1 MKYGLNLLLWTPE
14 VTAEHA
20 GLLADVKR
28 WSYDGAELPLF
39 GGDEAKGRELGKLC
53 DDAGLARTAVTVCTP
68 EANPISEEA
77 AVRAA
82 GRDHLKAV
90 LDCCAA
96 AGVETL
102 CGPVHSALGV
112 FTGSGRTED
121 EWDRGVEVL
130 REVADHAADV
140 GVTLA
145 VEAVNRFECYFLNA
159 QTDAA
164 DFAAAVDRP
173 ACGCMYDTFHANIE
187 EKDPAAAI
195 AHVAGTGT
203 LRHVH
208 VSENDRSTPGE
219 GQVAWDATLAA
230 LKEAGYDGWLV
241 IEAFGL
247 AMPELAEPT
256 KIWRRMYPSEEH
268 LAVEGLKFLKR
279 HAE

>member
-1 MKYGLNLLLWTPE
+1 MKYGLNLLLWTPA

-20 GLLADVKR
+20 PVLADLKR
-28 WSYDGAELPLF
+28 WGYDGAELPIF
-39 GGDEAKGRELGKLC
+39 TGDESGGRELGRLC
-53 DDAGLARTAVTVCTP
+53 DDAGLARTAVTVCPP
-68 EANPISEEA
+68 EANPISEDP

-82 GRDHLKAV
+82 AVDHLKSV

-112 FTGSGRTED
+112 FTGRGRTDD
-121 EWDRGVEVL
+121 EWERAVDVL
-130 REVADHAADV
+130 RAAAGHAGDV

-145 VEAVNRFECYFLNA
+145 VEAVNRFECYFANA

-164 DFAAAVDRP
+164 DLAAAVGHP

-195 AHVAGTGT
+195 ARVAGTGT

-219 GQVAWDATLAA
+219 GQVNWDATFAA
-230 LKEAGYDGWLV
+230 LKRAGYDGWLT

-268 LAVEGLKFLKR
+268 LAVNGLAFMR
-279 HAE
+279 NHTT

>member
-20 GLLADVKR
+20 PILADVKR
-28 WSYDGAELPLF
+28 WGYDGAELPLF
-39 GGDEAKGRELGKLC
+39 GGDEATGRELGKLC

-68 EANPISEEA
+68 EANPISPDA
-77 AVRAA
+77 AVRDA
-82 GRDHLKAV
+82 GRDHLKRI

-102 CGPVHSALGV
+102 CGPIHSALGQ
-112 FTGSGRTED
+112 FTGRGRTD
-121 EWDRGVEVL
+121 EEWNRGVATL
-130 REVADHAADV
+130 RQVAEHAADV

-173 ACGCMYDTFHANIE
+173 ALGCMYDTFHANIE
-187 EKDPAAAI
+187 EKDPSAAI
-195 AHVAGTGT
+195 RHVFGTGT

-219 GQVAWDATLAA
+219 GQVAWDATFAA
-230 LKEAGYDGWLV
+230 LKQAGYDGWMV

-268 LAVEGLKFLKR
+268 LAVEGLKFMKR
-279 HAE
+279 HAA